1 MPRVSPAY
9 LETRRRQILAAAV
22 RCFSRQGFH
31 RTTMQDVVGEAALS
45 PGAIYRYYASKEA
58 IIAAV
63 AAERHTAERDLL
75 RAAARDADVGAGL
88 EGLARTFLGGLSSSD
103 QKEWRR
109 VTVQLWGEALRS
121 KAVMAVVRGGLDE
134 PLALLAT
141 LVRRGRRAGRL
152 PPGLEPRATARVAA
166 AVFQG
171 LALQQAWEPD
181 MNLAACVRSA
191 TLMLRQLVGPPK
203 RRRLVARPR

>member
-9 LETRRRQILAAAV
+9 LESRRRQILAAAV

-31 RTTMQDVVGEAALS
+31 RATMQDVVREAALS
-45 PGAIYRYYASKEA
+45 PGAIYRYYASKEE

-63 AAERHTAERDLL
+63 AAERHAAERELL
-75 RAAARDADVGAGL
+75 RTATRDADLGAGF
-88 EGLARTFLGGLSSSD
+88 EGLARAFLGRLSTRD
-103 QKEWRR
+103 EKEWRR

-121 KAVMAVVRGGLDE
+121 KRVMAVVRGGLDE
-134 PLALLAT
+134 PLALLAA
-141 LVRRGRRAGRL
+141 LVRRGRREGRL
-152 PPGLEPRATARVAA
+152 SPALEPRATARVAA
-166 AVFQG
+166 ALFQG

-191 TLMLRQLVGPPK
+191 TLLLRQLVGPP
-203 RRRLVARPR
+203 RRRRPAARPR